1 MLIQLWKEANERPE
15 AFMDHAGVLR
25 DARTGKAISA
35 EDEGDGDNEGANG
48 GARDE
53 EMREFWVYSVMKRSV
68 KETRWRRE
76 HPAQGNGSQ
85 VISATARRD
94 SRRSFIG
101 RVYSVTQTQETKLT
115 PQSADLGSSMW
126 ALKMSCRKL
135 DGGDLL

>member
-68 KETRWRRE
+68 AGDEVE
-76 HPAQGNGSQ
+76 EGSSRITDDRLQ
-85 VISATARRD
+85 MISATA
-94 SRRSFIG
+94 
-101 RVYSVTQTQETKLT
+101 
-115 PQSADLGSSMW
+115 
-126 ALKMSCRKL
+126 
-135 DGGDLL
+135 